1 VARTGSWSL
10 PRTPLRWDP
19 DAWEAKSADLER
31 RKALYLAN
39 EHIPT
44 RPIDVRLAT
53 KFGTSQLV
61 PVLGMTGLSKPMVDL
76 IAGVTT
82 MLEGGGSG

>member
-1 VARTGSWSL
+1 LVL